1 MSLESVLRKEEKY
14 LINLVDC
21 RRYEDTLEKLMLQDK
36 HNEGGR
42 YTVRSLYFD
51 SLNDRDFVE
60 KQQGLSVR
68 KKIRLRIYD
77 PNSLYASLEMKQKQ
91 GEQQMKR
98 FLRIAREDAI
108 LMTQGIYTPLLKY
121 DHPFARECYSLMNI
135 EFYRPKTIVEYKR
148 KAFVAKENRIR
159 ITLDSDIRATE
170 SCMDLFA
177 EHLSLYPVLDQ
188 AHIVMEIKYNGF
200 LLNYIK
206 DLVKD
211 VNRSSLSVSKY
222 CLGRSISFN

>member
-1 MSLESVLRKEEKY
+1 MESVLRKEEKY

-36 HNEGGR
+36 HSEGGR

-170 SCMDLFA
+170 GCMDLFA